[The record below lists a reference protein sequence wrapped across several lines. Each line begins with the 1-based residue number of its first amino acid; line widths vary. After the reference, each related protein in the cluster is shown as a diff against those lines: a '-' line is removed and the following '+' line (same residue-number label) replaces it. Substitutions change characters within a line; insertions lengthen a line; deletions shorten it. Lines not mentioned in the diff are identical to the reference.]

1 MSINES
7 TVMSKFYLLFIQSIK
22 VPDINKKKNQ
32 MNTQAIMPPDGAD
45 KIVTSIMV
53 CSSFDGI

>member
-1 MSINES
+1 MSSLKIGTFLIPFIS
-7 TVMSKFYLLFIQSIK
+7 FAIRPTIYLNSQH
-22 VPDINKKKNQ
+22 Q